1 MNVVDLFST
10 PVYVKNLKPLSKA
23 VVKKIYAY
31 ETKEDWQFKFYKVK
45 IPTYLMKYF

>member
-1 MNVVDLFST
+1 MRKEF
-10 PVYVKNLKPLSKA
+10 KPLSKA

-45 IPTYLMKYF
+45 IPTYLDEIPFKKFKERN